1 LYSKVFNPQVGVN
14 IVEQRSEV
22 SEITVNV
29 AGAHPKHTLM
39 MWSSAGRN
47 YVVATAAT
55 GNGKEIT
62 GHLTQATQAAGKAT
76 LRMLN
81 APGTAIGLAEGA
93 ITEGDEVT
101 AAAGGKVEAN
111 GAGVKLGVALETVTD
126 DEAIEYRPFLLA
138 DRA

>member
-1 LYSKVFNPQVGVN
+1 MG
-14 IVEQRSEV
+14 EQRQDA

-39 MWSSAGRN
+39 MWSSAGKN

-62 GHLTQATQAAGKAT
+62 GHLVKATQAAGKAT
-76 LRMLN
+76 LRLLS

-93 ITEGDEVT
+93 INEGDEVT
-101 AAAGGKVEAN
+101 AAAAGKVEAN
-111 GAGVKLGVALETVTD
+111 GAGIKLGVAMETVAD
-126 DEAIEYRPFLLA
+126 DESIEYRPFLLP